1 MTRPVAGLGGRHPL
15 GVGEAGE
22 QHDEVV
28 PLGGDR
34 RPGVAHGE
42 VGQLHRP
49 SVVARRQRGR
59 RGFRGRPD
67 PPVGDDGRMSVKRP
81 CAKVLLVDEDD
92 RVLLF
97 SGIDRTKP
105 DVPPWW
111 FPVGGALEP
120 GETFAEAAVRETLEE
135 TGLRIDDPGPV
146 VFTRSLRWD
155 FEGTDYDQEER
166 YFLVRVRSFTPTP
179 TAWTD
184 VETATMRGH
193 RWWSV
198 DELRAT
204 DEQVFPEDLADRLTQ
219 LLSVRARRSSRAP

>member
-1 MTRPVAGLGGRHPL
+1 M
-15 GVGEAGE
+15 
-22 QHDEVV
+22 
-28 PLGGDR
+28 
-34 RPGVAHGE
+34 
-42 VGQLHRP
+42 
-49 SVVARRQRGR
+49 
-59 RGFRGRPD
+59 
-67 PPVGDDGRMSVKRP
+67 GDDGRMSVKRP

-146 VFTRSLRWD
+146 VFTR
-155 FEGTDYDQEER
+155 
-166 YFLVRVRSFTPTP
+166 TP

>member
-1 MTRPVAGLGGRHPL
+1 M
-15 GVGEAGE
+15 
-22 QHDEVV
+22 
-28 PLGGDR
+28 
-34 RPGVAHGE
+34 
-42 VGQLHRP
+42 
-49 SVVARRQRGR
+49 
-59 RGFRGRPD
+59 
-67 PPVGDDGRMSVKRP
+67 GDDGRMSVKRP

-146 VFTRSLRWD
+146 VFTRSFRWD
-155 FEGTDYDQEER
+155 FEGTDYDQEEQF
-166 YFLVRVRSFTPTP
+166 FLVQVPSFTPTP

-184 VETATMRGH
+184 VEAATMRGH
-193 RWWSV
+193 RWWSI

-204 DEQVFPEDLADRLTQ
+204 DEQVFPEDLADRLAQ
-219 LLSVRARRSSRAP
+219 LLS